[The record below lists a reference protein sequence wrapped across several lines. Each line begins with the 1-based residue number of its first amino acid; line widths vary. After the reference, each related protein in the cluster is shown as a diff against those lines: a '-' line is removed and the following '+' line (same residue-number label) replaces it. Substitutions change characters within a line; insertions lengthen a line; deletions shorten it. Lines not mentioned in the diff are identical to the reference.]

1 MQTEPQK
8 VKHILL
14 VGNPNVGKS
23 TIFNLLCNKN
33 QKTGNYAGVTV
44 ASHQGTYIHQGE
56 EVEIVDLPGSYSIYP
71 TSEDEAIFTKYLIEE
86 QEKYSGVIY
95 IADALNLKR
104 SLLLFQQIKDLGI
117 PVLVVLNQMD
127 LAEKRGL
134 HIDSKKLETLIGNRI
149 LKTNAKA
156 NIGIEEI
163 RKAIRNNEFSV
174 SDKAFFDIPSEN
186 LGLVF
191 KISRQ
196 INETNFYKVWTLI
209 AADTYLGKLESVKTQ
224 LNHEDRKCMVPK
236 RLQVQ
241 ETIRR
246 YQQIDGYMSQII
258 SKKPQFKELLTEKL
272 DKVLVHPILGYL
284 VFALILLM
292 IFQSVFFIAEY
303 PMNWID
309 GSFAWLSQFAKTHL
323 PEGPINSLLSDGIIP
338 GIGGIVI
345 FAPQIGILLYFLYLL
360 EDSGY
365 MARVIFLM
373 DRFLRPFGLNGKSIV
388 PLVSGT
394 ACAIPAIM
402 STRNI
407 ENVKERLITILITPF
422 MTCSARLP
430 VYSIIIALVFS
441 DETIWGIQYKALALF
456 AMYFLGFVTALISA
470 FILKYFIKNK
480 GKTFLV
486 MDLPAYKMPLWTY
499 DFKLV
504 LGKVW
509 EFITGAG
516 KIILAV
522 SVILWVLSYFGP
534 KDEKQLF
541 QVQSEVKLENS
552 YLAKIGRQMEPAIAP
567 LGYDWKMGV
576 GILSSFAAREVFVG
590 TMSTLY
596 SLDDEAEE
604 QTVIEK
610 MKADVKPNG
619 EKVFNFAT
627 GISILIFYAF
637 AMQCI
642 STIAVVYRE
651 TKSWKWTAIQLV
663 FMSGL
668 AYFVSMI
675 AYQILK

>member
-134 HIDSKKLETLIGNRI
+134 LIDSKKLETLIGNRI

-163 RKAIRNNEFSV
+163 RNAIRNNEFSV

-224 LNHEDRKCMVPK
+224 LNQEDRKCMVPK

-284 VFALILLM
+284 VFALILLT

-309 GSFAWLSQFAKTHL
+309 GSFAWLSQFTKTHL

-430 VYSIIIALVFS
+430 VYSIIIALIFS

>member
-95 IADALNLKR
+95 VADALNLKR

-134 HIDSKKLETLIGNRI
+134 HIDSKKLEILIGNRI
-149 LKTNAKA
+149 LETNAKA

-163 RKAIRNNEFSV
+163 RNAIRNNEFSV

-224 LNHEDRKCMVPK
+224 LNQEDRKCMVPK

-309 GSFAWLSQFAKTHL
+309 GSFAWLSQFTKTHL

-430 VYSIIIALVFS
+430 VYSIIIALIFS

>member
-44 ASHQGTYIHQGE
+44 ASHQGTYIHQSE

-134 HIDSKKLETLIGNRI
+134 LIDSKKLETLIGNRI

-163 RKAIRNNEFSV
+163 RNAIRNNEFSV

-309 GSFAWLSQFAKTHL
+309 GSFAWLSQFTKTHL

-430 VYSIIIALVFS
+430 VYSIIIALIFS
-441 DETIWGIQYKALALF
+441 NETIWGIQYKALALF

>member
-163 RKAIRNNEFSV
+163 RNAIRNNEFSV

-196 INETNFYKVWTLI
+196 INEKNFYKVWTLI

-224 LNHEDRKCMVPK
+224 LNQEDRKCMVPK

-284 VFALILLM
+284 VFALILLI

-309 GSFAWLSQFAKTHL
+309 GSFAWLSQFTKTHL

-430 VYSIIIALVFS
+430 VYSIIIALIFS
-441 DETIWGIQYKALALF
+441 NETIWGIQYKALALF

-552 YLAKIGRQMEPAIAP
+552 YLSKIGRQMEPVIAP

>member
-134 HIDSKKLETLIGNRI
+134 LIDSKKLETLIGNRI
-149 LKTNAKA
+149 LETNAKA

-163 RKAIRNNEFSV
+163 RNAISNNEFSV

-224 LNHEDRKCMVPK
+224 LNQEDRKCMVPK

-309 GSFAWLSQFAKTHL
+309 GSFAWLSQFTKTHL

-430 VYSIIIALVFS
+430 VYSIIIALIFS

>member
-134 HIDSKKLETLIGNRI
+134 NIDSKKLETLIGNRI

-163 RKAIRNNEFSV
+163 RNAIRNNEFSV

-224 LNHEDRKCMVPK
+224 LNQEDRKCMVPK

-309 GSFAWLSQFAKTHL
+309 GSFAWLSQFTKTHL
-323 PEGPINSLLSDGIIP
+323 PDGPINSLLSDGIIP

-430 VYSIIIALVFS
+430 VYSIIIALIFS

>member
-149 LKTNAKA
+149 LETNAKA

-163 RKAIRNNEFSV
+163 RNAIRNNEFSA

-224 LNHEDRKCMVPK
+224 LNQEDRKCMVPK

-309 GSFAWLSQFAKTHL
+309 GSFAWLSQFTKTHL

-430 VYSIIIALVFS
+430 VYSIIIALIFS
-441 DETIWGIQYKALALF
+441 NETIWGIQYKALALF

>member
-1 MQTEPQK
+1 MQTETQK

-163 RKAIRNNEFSV
+163 RNAIKNNEFSV

-224 LNHEDRKCMVPK
+224 LNQEDRKCMVPK

-292 IFQSVFFIAEY
+292 IFQSVFLIAEY

-309 GSFAWLSQFAKTHL
+309 GSFAWLSQFTKTHL

-430 VYSIIIALVFS
+430 VYSIIIALIFS

>member
-163 RKAIRNNEFSV
+163 RNAIRNNEFSA

-224 LNHEDRKCMVPK
+224 LNQEDRKCMVPK

-309 GSFAWLSQFAKTHL
+309 GSFAWLSQFTKTHL

-430 VYSIIIALVFS
+430 VYSIIIALIFS
-441 DETIWGIQYKALALF
+441 NETIWGIQYKALALF

-552 YLAKIGRQMEPAIAP
+552 YLAKIGRQMEPAITP

>member
-95 IADALNLKR
+95 VADALNLKR

-134 HIDSKKLETLIGNRI
+134 HIDSKKLEILIGNRI
-149 LKTNAKA
+149 LETNAKA

-163 RKAIRNNEFSV
+163 RNAIRNNEFSA

-196 INETNFYKVWTLI
+196 INEKNFYKVWTLI

-309 GSFAWLSQFAKTHL
+309 GSFAWLSQFTKTHL

-430 VYSIIIALVFS
+430 VYSIIIALIFS
-441 DETIWGIQYKALALF
+441 NETIWGIQYKALALF

-552 YLAKIGRQMEPAIAP
+552 YLSKIGRQMEPAIAP

-604 QTVIEK
+604 KTVIEK

>member
-134 HIDSKKLETLIGNRI
+134 LIDSKKLETLIGNRI

-163 RKAIRNNEFSV
+163 RNAIRNNEFSV
-174 SDKAFFDIPSEN
+174 SDKAFFDIPSDN

-224 LNHEDRKCMVPK
+224 LNQEDRKCMVPK

-292 IFQSVFFIAEY
+292 IFQSVFLIAEY

-309 GSFAWLSQFAKTHL
+309 GSFAWLSQFTKTHL

-430 VYSIIIALVFS
+430 VYSIIIALIFS

>member
-149 LKTNAKA
+149 LETNAKA

-163 RKAIRNNEFSV
+163 RNAIRNNEFSV

-224 LNHEDRKCMVPK
+224 LNQEDRKCMVPK

-284 VFALILLM
+284 VFALILLI

-309 GSFAWLSQFAKTHL
+309 GSFAWLSQFTKTHL

-430 VYSIIIALVFS
+430 VYSIIIALIFS

>member
-134 HIDSKKLETLIGNRI
+134 LIDSKKLETLIGNRI

-224 LNHEDRKCMVPK
+224 LNQEDRKCMVPK

-292 IFQSVFFIAEY
+292 IFQSVFLIAEY

-309 GSFAWLSQFAKTHL
+309 GSFAWLSQFTKTHL

-430 VYSIIIALVFS
+430 VYSIIIALIFS

>member
-44 ASHQGTYIHQGE
+44 ASHQGTYIYQGE

-134 HIDSKKLETLIGNRI
+134 LIDSKKLETLIGNRI

-163 RKAIRNNEFSV
+163 RNAIRNNEFSA

-224 LNHEDRKCMVPK
+224 LNQEDRKCMVPK

-309 GSFAWLSQFAKTHL
+309 GSFAWLSQFTKTHL
-323 PEGPINSLLSDGIIP
+323 PDGPINSLLSDGIIP

-430 VYSIIIALVFS
+430 VYSIIIALIFS
-441 DETIWGIQYKALALF
+441 NETIWGIQYKALALF

>member
-163 RKAIRNNEFSV
+163 RNAIKNNEFSV

-224 LNHEDRKCMVPK
+224 LNQEDRKCMVPK

-309 GSFAWLSQFAKTHL
+309 GSFAWLSQFTKTHL
-323 PEGPINSLLSDGIIP
+323 PDGPINSLLSDGIIP

-430 VYSIIIALVFS
+430 VYSIIIALIFS

>member
-163 RKAIRNNEFSV
+163 RNAIRNNEFSV

-224 LNHEDRKCMVPK
+224 LNQEDRKCMVPK

-284 VFALILLM
+284 VFAMILLT

-309 GSFAWLSQFAKTHL
+309 GSFAWLSQFTKTHL

-430 VYSIIIALVFS
+430 VYSIIIALIFS

>member
-1 MQTEPQK
+1 MPNSGKKQ
-8 VKHILL
+8 KHILL

-44 ASHQGTYIHQGE
+44 ASHEGTYIYKDE

-86 QEKYSGVIY
+86 QEKYSGVLY

-104 SLLLFQQIKDLGI
+104 SLLLYEQIKDLGI
-117 PVLVVLNQMD
+117 PILAVINQVD

-134 HIDSKKLETLIGNRI
+134 HIDSEKLGELLGNKI
-149 LKTNAKA
+149 FETNAKK

-163 RKAIRNNEFSV
+163 REAISNNEFTASE
-174 SDKAFFDIPSEN
+174 KPFFDIPSEN
-186 LGLVF
+186 LGLVY
-191 KISRQ
+191 KISNQ
-196 INETNFYKVWTLI
+196 IQEKNHYKVWTLI
-209 AADTYLGKLESVKTQ
+209 AADTYLGKLDSVKTQ
-224 LNHEDRKCMVPK
+224 LNKEDRKCMVPK

-246 YQQIDGYMSQII
+246 YQNIDGIISQTI

-272 DKVLVHPILGYL
+272 DKVLVHPVLGYL
-284 VFALILLM
+284 VFGIILLT

-309 GSFAWLSQFAKTHL
+309 AAFSTISEFAKNHL
-323 PEGPINSLLSDGIIP
+323 PEGPINSLISDGIIP

-373 DRFLRPFGLNGKSIV
+373 DRLLRPFGLNGKSIV

-430 VYSIIIALVFS
+430 VYSIVIALIFS
-441 DETIWGIQYKALALF
+441 DSTIFGVKYKAIALLG
-456 AMYFLGFVTALISA
+456 MYFLGFVTSLLAAL
-470 FILKYFIKNK
+470 ILKYFIKNK

-486 MDLPAYKMPLWTY
+486 MDLPTYKMPLWKY

-522 SVILWVLSYFGP
+522 SVILWFLSYFGP
-534 KDEKQLF
+534 KDDFHLLKHN
-541 QVQSEVKLENS
+541 SDVKLENS
-552 YLAKIGRQMEPAIAP
+552 YLAKIGKQMEPVIAP

-596 SLDDEAEE
+596 SLDDKAPEK
-604 QTVIEK
+604 TVIEK
-610 MKADVKPNG
+610 MRSDVKPNG

-627 GISILIFYAF
+627 GLSILMYYAF

-651 TKSWKWTAIQLV
+651 TKSWKWTVIQL
-663 FMSGL
+663 FAMSGL
-668 AYFVSMI
+668 AYFVSLLV
-675 AYQILK
+675 YQIFK

>member
-134 HIDSKKLETLIGNRI
+134 HIDSKKLEILIGNRI
-149 LKTNAKA
+149 LETNAKA

-163 RKAIRNNEFSV
+163 RNAIRNNEFSA

-196 INETNFYKVWTLI
+196 INEKNFYKVWTLI

-309 GSFAWLSQFAKTHL
+309 GSFAWLSQFTKTHL

-430 VYSIIIALVFS
+430 VYSIIIALIFS
-441 DETIWGIQYKALALF
+441 NETIWGIQYKALALF

>member
-163 RKAIRNNEFSV
+163 RNAIRNNEFSA

-224 LNHEDRKCMVPK
+224 LNQEDRKCMVPK

-292 IFQSVFFIAEY
+292 IFQNVFFIAEY

-309 GSFAWLSQFAKTHL
+309 GSFAWLSQFTKTHL

-430 VYSIIIALVFS
+430 VYSIIIALIFS

>member
-44 ASHQGTYIHQGE
+44 ASHQGTYLHQGE

-95 IADALNLKR
+95 VADALNLKR

-134 HIDSKKLETLIGNRI
+134 LIDSKKLETLIGNRI

-163 RKAIRNNEFSV
+163 RNAIRNNEFSV

-224 LNHEDRKCMVPK
+224 LNQEDRKCMVPK

-309 GSFAWLSQFAKTHL
+309 GSFAWLSQFTKTHL

-430 VYSIIIALVFS
+430 VYSIIIALIFS

>member
-134 HIDSKKLETLIGNRI
+134 HIDSKKLEILIGNRI
-149 LKTNAKA
+149 LETNAKA

-163 RKAIRNNEFSV
+163 RNAIRNNEFSV

-292 IFQSVFFIAEY
+292 IFQSVFLIAEY

-309 GSFAWLSQFAKTHL
+309 GSFAWLSQFTKTHL

-430 VYSIIIALVFS
+430 VYSIIIALIFS

-504 LGKVW
+504 LSKVW

-541 QVQSEVKLENS
+541 HVQSEVKLENS

-651 TKSWKWTAIQLV
+651 TKSWKWTVIQLV

>member
-1 MQTEPQK
+1 MQTESQK

-44 ASHQGTYIHQGE
+44 ASHQGTYVHQGE

-134 HIDSKKLETLIGNRI
+134 YIDSKKLETLIGNRI
-149 LKTNAKA
+149 LETNAKA
-156 NIGIEEI
+156 NIGVEEI
-163 RKAIRNNEFSV
+163 RNAISNNEFSF

-196 INETNFYKVWTLI
+196 INEKNFYKVWTLI

-224 LNHEDRKCMVPK
+224 LNQEDKKCMVPK

-292 IFQSVFFIAEY
+292 IFQSVFFIAEF

-309 GSFAWLSQFAKTHL
+309 GSFAWLSQFSKTHL

-430 VYSIIIALVFS
+430 VYSIIIALIFS
-441 DETIWGIQYKALALF
+441 NETIWGIQYKALALF

-534 KDEKQLF
+534 KNEKQLF

>member
-163 RKAIRNNEFSV
+163 RNAIRNNEFSA

-224 LNHEDRKCMVPK
+224 LNQEDRKCMVPK

-309 GSFAWLSQFAKTHL
+309 GSFAWLSQFTKTHL

-430 VYSIIIALVFS
+430 VYSIIIALIFS

-552 YLAKIGRQMEPAIAP
+552 YLSKIGRQMEPAIAP

>member
-134 HIDSKKLETLIGNRI
+134 HIDSKKLEILIGNRI
-149 LKTNAKA
+149 LETNAKA

-163 RKAIRNNEFSV
+163 RNAISNNEFSA

-224 LNHEDRKCMVPK
+224 LNQEDRKCMVPK

-309 GSFAWLSQFAKTHL
+309 GSFAWLSQFTKTHL

-430 VYSIIIALVFS
+430 VYSIIIALIFS

>member
-163 RKAIRNNEFSV
+163 RNAIRNNELSV

-224 LNHEDRKCMVPK
+224 LNQEDRKCMVPK

-284 VFALILLM
+284 VFAIILLT

-309 GSFAWLSQFAKTHL
+309 GSFAWLSQFTKTHL

-430 VYSIIIALVFS
+430 VYSIIIALIFS

>member
-163 RKAIRNNEFSV
+163 RNAISNNEFSV

-224 LNHEDRKCMVPK
+224 LNQEDRKCMVPK

-373 DRFLRPFGLNGKSIV
+373 DRFLRPFCLNGKSIV

-430 VYSIIIALVFS
+430 VYSIIIALIFS

-610 MKADVKPNG
+610 MKADIKPNG

-675 AYQILK
+675 AYQFLK

>member
-149 LKTNAKA
+149 LETNAKA
-156 NIGIEEI
+156 NIGIDEI
-163 RKAIRNNEFSV
+163 RNAIKNNEFSV
-174 SDKAFFDIPSEN
+174 SEKPFFDIPSEN

-196 INETNFYKVWTLI
+196 INEKNFYKVWTLI

-224 LNHEDRKCMVPK
+224 LNQEDRKCMVPK

-309 GSFAWLSQFAKTHL
+309 GSFAWLSQFTKTHL

-430 VYSIIIALVFS
+430 VYSIIIALIFS
-441 DETIWGIQYKALALF
+441 NETIWGIQYKALALF

-534 KDEKQLF
+534 KNEKQLF

-596 SLDDEAEE
+596 SLDNEAEE

-610 MKADVKPNG
+610 MRADVKPNG

-675 AYQILK
+675 VYQILK

>member
-1 MQTEPQK
+1 MAHTETQQ
-8 VKHILL
+8 KHILL

-23 TIFNLLCNKN
+23 TLFNLLCNKD

-44 ASHQGTYIHQGE
+44 ASHTGTYRFEGE

-71 TSEDEAIFTKYLIEE
+71 GSEDEAIFTKYLIEE
-86 QEKYSGVIY
+86 RERYSGVLY

-117 PVLVVLNQMD
+117 PVLMVINQID

-134 HIDSKKLETLIGNRI
+134 FLDSSKLGALLQNKI
-149 LKTNAKA
+149 LLTNAKK
-156 NIGIEEI
+156 NIGIREI
-163 RKAIRNNEFSV
+163 REAIHHNEFSV
-174 SDKAFFDIPSEN
+174 SEKPFFDIPSEN

-196 INETNFYKVWTLI
+196 IDEKNFYKVWTLI

-224 LNHEDRKCMVPK
+224 LNQEDQKCMVPK

-246 YQQIDGYMSQII
+246 YQQIDAYMAEAV

-272 DKVLVHPILGYL
+272 DKVLVHPVLGYL
-284 VFALILLM
+284 VFGIILLT

-303 PMNWID
+303 PMNWIEMAF
-309 GSFAWLSQFAKTHL
+309 SWLSEQAHQLL
-323 PEGPINSLLSDGIIP
+323 PEGPVNSMVSEGIIP
-338 GIGGIVI
+338 GVGGIVI

-365 MARVIFLM
+365 MARVIYLM

-430 VYSIIIALVFS
+430 VYSIIIGLIIS
-441 DETIWGIQYKALALF
+441 DGSIWGIRYQALALLC
-456 AMYFLGFVTALISA
+456 MYFLGFATSLASA
-470 FILKYFIKNK
+470 FVLKYFIKNK
-480 GKTFLV
+480 GNTFLV
-486 MDLPAYKMPLWTY
+486 MDLPTYKMPLWFY
-499 DFKLV
+499 NLRLV
-504 LGKVW
+504 LQKVW

-522 SVILWVLSYFGP
+522 SVVLWVLSYFGP
-534 KDEKQLF
+534 RQDFRLLQHE
-541 QVQSEVKLENS
+541 SEVKLEDS
-552 YLAKIGRQMEPAIAP
+552 YLAKIGHAIEPAIAP
-567 LGYDWKMGV
+567 LGYNWKMGV
-576 GILSSFAAREVFVG
+576 GILTSFAAREVFVG

-596 SLDDEAEE
+596 SLDDDAPE
-604 QTVIEK
+604 VSVMEK
-610 MKADVKPNG
+610 MRNDVKPNG
-619 EKVFNFAT
+619 EKVFSFAT
-627 GISILIFYAF
+627 GVSILLFYAF

-651 TKSWKWTAIQLV
+651 TRSWKWTLIQLV
-663 FMSGL
+663 AMSGL
-668 AYFVSMI
+668 AYLVSMV
-675 AYQILK
+675 AYQFLK

>member
-134 HIDSKKLETLIGNRI
+134 LIDSKKLETLIGNRI

-163 RKAIRNNEFSV
+163 RNAIRNNEFSV

-292 IFQSVFFIAEY
+292 IFQSVFLIAEY

-309 GSFAWLSQFAKTHL
+309 GSFAWLSQFTKTHL

-430 VYSIIIALVFS
+430 VYSIIIALIFS

>member
-134 HIDSKKLETLIGNRI
+134 LIDSKKLEALIGNRI

-163 RKAIRNNEFSV
+163 RNAIRNNEFSV

-224 LNHEDRKCMVPK
+224 LNQEDRKCMVPK

-309 GSFAWLSQFAKTHL
+309 GSFAWLSQFTKTHL
-323 PEGPINSLLSDGIIP
+323 PDGPINSLLSDGIIP

-430 VYSIIIALVFS
+430 VYSIIIALIFS

>member
-134 HIDSKKLETLIGNRI
+134 LIDSKKLETLIGNRI

-163 RKAIRNNEFSV
+163 RNAIKNNEFSV

-224 LNHEDRKCMVPK
+224 LNQEDRKCMVPK

-284 VFALILLM
+284 VFALILLT

-309 GSFAWLSQFAKTHL
+309 GSFAWLSQFTKTHL

-430 VYSIIIALVFS
+430 VYSIIIALIFS